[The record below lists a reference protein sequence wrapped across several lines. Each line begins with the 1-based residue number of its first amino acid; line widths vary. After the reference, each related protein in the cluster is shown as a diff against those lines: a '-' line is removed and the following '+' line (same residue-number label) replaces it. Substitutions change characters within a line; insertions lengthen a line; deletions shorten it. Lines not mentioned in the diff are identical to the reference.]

1 MKKGFILIC
10 AMLALTV
17 SAQTR
22 MTIDELQAQW
32 QTKNIQGPKNG
43 GILDLVGMFNLNYPT
58 YSGGEFLQDVSR
70 PADQQKWIVT
80 LDRPNGYASF
90 AEGSDDASSESM
102 QACVWKRSNGH
113 KLFAI
118 AFEQQSSQVKAFV
131 AFYDLDPAT
140 GILKPEKS
148 LDRLFAPNHPEGIVH
163 ITLPQH
169 GKDMKITEYYINA
182 MFAIT
187 HVYPWDGMKPGHER
201 VEIENI
207 DKMWAEY
214 SDQAMMDG
222 QQPVTRYAIID
233 IDRDGSPE
241 LMLGSE
247 SDDYQAVFALYDGK
261 YELIAAKDYK
271 RSLNFYPPKAVGSA
285 GGCGTGCFLIDWT
298 LLENSRPKHRIANLQ
313 EYNFETDEMVDHYEL
328 DGREVVHA
336 EEGDRLVKSFGESV
350 DLDIPWRPLNRYN
363 Q

>member
-1 MKKGFILIC
+1 MRRMNLILII
-10 AMLALTV
+10 AFLALTA
-17 SAQTR
+17 SAQKR
-22 MTIDELQAQW
+22 ISIDDLYAQW
-32 QTKNIQGPKNG
+32 QTKNIQGPKSG

-58 YSGGEFLQDVSR
+58 YSGSEFLTDVSR
-70 PADQQKWIVT
+70 PENQQKWIIT

-118 AFEQQSSQVKAFV
+118 SFEQQSSKVKTFT

-148 LDRLFAPNHPEGIVH
+148 LARLFTPNNPKGIIH
-163 ITLPQH
+163 TSLPQH
-169 GKDMKITEYYINA
+169 GKDMKVTEYYINA

-187 HVYPWDGMKPGHER
+187 HVYPWDGMKPGRER

-214 SDQAMMDG
+214 KDQAMMDG
-222 QQPVTRYAIID
+222 EHPVTQYAIID
-233 IDRDGSPE
+233 IDGDGSPE
-241 LMLGSE
+241 LMLRSDSE
-247 SDDYQAVFALYDGK
+247 DYQAVYALYDGK

-285 GGCGTGCFLIDWT
+285 GGCGTGCFYIDWT
-298 LLENSRPKHRIANLQ
+298 LLENSRPKHHIENQQ
-313 EYNFETDEMVDHYEL
+313 EYNFETDEMVDHYSL

-336 EEGDRLVKSFGESV
+336 EEGDRLVKSFGESIEMT
-350 DLDIPWRPLNRYN
+350 IPWRPLNR
-363 Q
+363 